1 MPKKKRIPPPFEEMK
16 NSFIQHY
23 QNMFIIRAILDNIDH
38 DLRYLTAHALVEV
51 ELLCP
56 VIAELRVM
64 QRSLSHLRMGI
75 SKIKDKE
82 IQILKKDIKKTLRK
96 ENKGEKN

>member
-16 NSFIQHY
+16 DSFIKHY
-23 QNMFIIRAILDNIDH
+23 QNMFIIRAMLDNIDH

-51 ELLCP
+51 EFICP
-56 VIAELRVM
+56 VAAELRVL
-64 QRSLSHLRMGI
+64 QRSLSFLRLGI

-82 IQILKKDIKKTLRK
+82 IKILKKDIRKTLRK
-96 ENKGEKN
+96 EE